1 MIEDTD
7 LHGLTRRFALG
18 SGAIILL
25 AGALLF
31 LGIRQHAISDLERM
45 AERNSASITRSYAN
59 ALWPRYRD
67 FIANTA
73 QMEPASIRT
82 HPRTAALRRDTLEL
96 LRGLPV
102 VKVKIY
108 DLTGRTVFSTES
120 SQIGKDKSDNPGFL
134 AARSGKIVS
143 ALYHRDRFSAF
154 EQEISDR
161 DLLSSYVPI
170 SGANGTIEGV
180 AEVYCDLTPHLAN
193 VRASVRSQLL
203 TLILVL
209 AALYGLLLWFASHR
223 NRVIARQ
230 HRENLALA
238 AEAAAV
244 AEESRLKSEFLA
256 NMSHEL
262 RTPLNAI
269 LGFSDSMRKQLF
281 GELGSERY
289 QTYADDI
296 WTSGRLLQGIVDDVL
311 DMAKIENGS
320 LMLSDDDIEL
330 RDLLGACSRIMTPIA
345 QKKHVSIRMV
355 RPPETIR
362 LRCDQRRLSQALLNL
377 ASNAVKFSHDHG
389 EVAIQVTTEKEG
401 GLLVTVADQG
411 IGIRAEDIP
420 LVMRPFGQVSSS
432 YSRTHG
438 GTGLGLPIAR
448 SFIELH
454 GGSLAIESAEG
465 AGTTVVVRIPAARV
479 RIGDISAPGTDDLA
493 A

>member
-1 MIEDTD
+1 VVEETD

-18 SGAIILL
+18 SGAIIVL
-25 AGALLF
+25 AGTLLF
-31 LGIRQHAISDLERM
+31 FGIREHAISDLQRM
-45 AERNSASITRSYAN
+45 AERNSASIARTYAN

-67 FIANTA
+67 FIAETA
-73 QMEPASIRT
+73 SMELARVRS
-82 HPRTAALRRDTLEL
+82 HPRTASLRRDTIGL

-108 DLTGRTVFSTES
+108 DLSGRTAFSTQS
-120 SQIGKDKSDNPGFL
+120 SQIGTDKSDNAGFL
-134 AARSGKIVS
+134 AARSGRIVS
-143 ALYHRDRFSAF
+143 AFYHRDQFSAF
-154 EQEISDR
+154 EREISDR
-161 DLLSSYVPI
+161 DLMSSYVPI
-170 SGANGTIEGV
+170 ATEDGTIEAV
-180 AEVYCDLTPHLAN
+180 AEVYSDLTPHLGQ
-193 VRASVRSQLL
+193 VRASVRAQLI

-209 AALYGLLLWFASHR
+209 GALYALLLSFAYHR
-223 NRVIARQ
+223 NRVIQRQ
-230 HRENLALA
+230 HRDNMALA

-269 LGFSDSMRKQLF
+269 LGFSDTMRKQLI

-289 QTYADDI
+289 KTYANDI
-296 WTSGRLLQGIVDDVL
+296 WASGRLLQGIVDDVL

-320 LMLSDDDIEL
+320 LTLTEEDIEL
-330 RDLLGACSRIMTPIA
+330 RELLGACTRIMVPIA
-345 QKKHVSIRMV
+345 QKKHVSLKIS

-362 LRCDQRRLSQALLNL
+362 LQCDQRRLSQALINL
-377 ASNAVKFSHDHG
+377 VSNAVKFSRDHG
-389 EVAIQVTTEKEG
+389 EVGIGVSVEAHGV
-401 GLLVTVADQG
+401 LLISVSDRG
-411 IGIRAEDIP
+411 IGISAEDIP

-448 SFIELH
+448 SFVELH
-454 GGSLAIESAEG
+454 EGTLTIESTPG
-465 AGTTVVVRIPAARV
+465 AGTTVLVRLPASRIRV
-479 RIGDISAPGTDDLA
+479 ENVPEPRPGDIA